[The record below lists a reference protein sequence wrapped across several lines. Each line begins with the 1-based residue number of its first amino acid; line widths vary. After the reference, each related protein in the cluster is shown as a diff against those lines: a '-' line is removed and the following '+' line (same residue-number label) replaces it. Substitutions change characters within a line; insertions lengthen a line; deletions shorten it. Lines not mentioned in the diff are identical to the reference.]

1 MYTVYSKENCPHCV
15 RAITLLETYSL
26 EYNVLKLGED
36 VDLEEFKRDNPNV
49 RSVPYIL
56 FNEEVIGGYDE
67 LSRRLSDSGS
77 GC

>member
-1 MYTVYSKENCPHCV
+1 MYTVYSKENCPHC
-15 RAITLLETYSL
+15 ALAKTLLETYSL
-26 EYNVLKLGED
+26 PHKILKLGED

-67 LSRRLSDSGS
+67 LSRRLADS
-77 GC
+77 

>member
-15 RAITLLETYSL
+15 RATTRLEVRG
-26 EYNVLKLGED
+26 EPFKVLKLGED
-36 VDLEEFKRDNPNV
+36 VDLDDFKRDNPNV

-67 LSRRLSDSGS
+67 LSRRLADS
-77 GC
+77 

>member
-15 RAITLLETYSL
+15 RAITLLEVRG
-26 EYNVLKLGED
+26 EPFKVLKLGKD
-36 VDLEEFKRDNPNV
+36 VDLDDFKRDNPNV

-67 LSRRLSDSGS
+67 LSRRLADS
-77 GC
+77 